1 MDNFFIAH
9 SPTDSTPIF
18 FTVKFDEYSTSKD
31 DPYNTDQ
38 LTSLIL
44 RNLGGHGLPLIT
56 LELSALEP

>member
-1 MDNFFIAH
+1 MGNNVIVHMANDC
-9 SPTDSTPIF
+9 TPNF